1 MTSPAIAV
9 PPPTIPAPE
18 VVRNDFASWLPAM
31 LVKELRQGLRTRGFV
46 GAFIAF
52 QVLMAI
58 AMMTVAAQSVNTN
71 LPSARG
77 AAFTAANGFFWT
89 LITVALVL
97 VTPGRALGSLKLEMT
112 SRTVDLL
119 LLTQL
124 SAWRIVTGKWLSL
137 MAQAVLLLVSLLPY
151 GIVRYF
157 AGSVDLVSDAIQCA
171 TLLGGAALLTAA
183 GLWGAGLGRLVGIFG
198 VVFGV
203 FAFGNGSRFFASL
216 SGGGSPFGALRL
228 PPGGTGLVWFDG
240 ALVLVFFLVAAVRNI
255 APPAENH
262 TLLTRLLPVLA
273 LLPVPVVVLLSGP
286 GSAAGGQLVFAG
298 LFLLLVCATQLA
310 SYDLPMGVHFRA
322 ARKRTAGLRVFL
334 RMTLPGW
341 PSALLY
347 TLFVT
352 MLWVGCAA
360 LLPAPG
366 KVSPIWVGVLAL
378 TALVTPCLVMAV
390 APRPARFGGSIYLVT
405 LVTAGALTPLCFA
418 FIAMAPKL
426 VWLKGLVAMLPV
438 SSLLMAFI
446 EPDAA
451 SGAQVAIMGA
461 LPLAVVGVA
470 WWQAR
475 PYWHY
480 LGSLER
486 RHEAEVAGEKTA

>member
-1 MTSPAIAV
+1 
-9 PPPTIPAPE
+9 

-58 AMMTVAAQSVNTN
+58 AMMTVAAQSASIS
-71 LPSARG
+71 PGARSG
-77 AAFTAANGFFWT
+77 AFAAANGFFWT
-89 LITVALVL
+89 LITVALLL

-157 AGSVDLVSDAIQCA
+157 AGSVDLVNDAVQCA

-183 GLWGAGLGRLVGIFG
+183 GLWGAGLGRFVGLLG
-198 VVFGV
+198 VVFGL
-203 FAFGNGSRFFASL
+203 FAFGSGGRFFASL
-216 SGGGSPFGALRL
+216 TGGGSPFGTLRL
-228 PPGGTGLVWFDG
+228 PPGGAGLVWFDG

-273 LLPVPVVVLLSGP
+273 LLPVPLIVALAGP
-286 GSAAGGQLVFAG
+286 GAAAGGQLLFAG
-298 LFLLLVCATQLA
+298 GFLLLVCATQLA

-322 ARKRTAGLRVFL
+322 ARQRPAGLRVFL

-360 LLPAPG
+360 LLPATG
-366 KVSPIWVGVLAL
+366 KTSPIWIGVLAL

-390 APRPARFGGSIYLVT
+390 APRPARFGASIYLVT
-405 LVTAGALTPLCFA
+405 LITAGGLTPLCFA

-451 SGAQVAIMGA
+451 SGAQVAFMGA
-461 LPLAVVGVA
+461 LPLVIVGVA

-486 RHEAEVAGEKTA
+486 RHEAEVAAEKTP

>member
-9 PPPTIPAPE
+9 PPPTIPAPV

-46 GAFIAF
+46 GAFIGF
-52 QVLMAI
+52 QVAMAI
-58 AMMTVAAQSVNTN
+58 AMMTIAAQSASGSPGT
-71 LPSARG
+71 RTG
-77 AAFTAANGFFWT
+77 AFTAANGFFWT
-89 LITVALVL
+89 LITVALLV

-119 LLTQL
+119 VLTQL

-157 AGSVDLVSDAIQCA
+157 AGSVDLVSDAVQCA

-183 GLWGAGLGRLVGIFG
+183 GLWGAGLGRLVGLFG
-198 VVFGV
+198 VVVGV
-203 FAFGNGSRFFASL
+203 FAFGSGSRFFSAL
-216 SGGGSPFGALRL
+216 TTGGSPMGALRL
-228 PPGGTGLVWFDG
+228 PPGGTALVWFDA

-273 LLPVPVVVLLSGP
+273 LLPVPLVVVLSGP
-286 GSAAGGQLVFAG
+286 VSAAAGQLLFAG
-298 LFLLLVCATQLA
+298 VFLVLVCATQLA
-310 SYDLPMGVHFRA
+310 SYDLPMGVHFRT

-352 MLWVGCAA
+352 LLWVGCAA
-360 LLPAPG
+360 LLPTPG
-366 KVSPIWVGVLAL
+366 KISPTWIAVLAL

-405 LVTAGALTPLCFA
+405 LLTAGGLTPLVFA
-418 FIAMAPKL
+418 LVATVPKL
-426 VWLKGLVAMLPV
+426 AWLKGIVAMVPV
-438 SSLLMAFI
+438 SSLLMVFI
-446 EPDAA
+446 EPDAT
-451 SGAQVAIMGA
+451 SDAQVAIMGV
-461 LPLAVVGVA
+461 LPLVAFGVA
-470 WWQAR
+470 WWQAW

-480 LGSLER
+480 LGELER
-486 RHEAEVAGEKTA
+486 RHEAELAGEKSA